1 MISHVIS
8 AWFVTWSVYNIHVIS
23 SCAVMWSVHDQPRD
37 PGVIDMWSV
46 HESYVIS
53 AWSAT
58 WTLHYPPR
66 DQCMHTHVIRVW
78 SASWS
83 VGHLKVYFHTK
94 ETSSQILYCLSYS
107 FLELK
112 GENEQIWLQT
122 LFRTVS
128 QLSCNID
135 PTQSIISTQTS
146 IITRTPQFSRFPKPI
161 ETYTWMHASLPGQ
174 LSSENSHGAPW
185 TPPPGVSDISHLTV
199 TISFLVMRKQFIFG
213 CWIYTLPLKTNYS

>member
-1 MISHVIS
+1 MTFGPGSSNCRCSGS
-8 AWFVTWSVYNIHVIS
+8 AWLLYWLIL
-23 SCAVMWSVHDQPRD
+23 
-37 PGVIDMWSV
+37 
-46 HESYVIS
+46 
-53 AWSAT
+53 AWTSWFSWR
-58 WTLHYPPR
+58 WTSGFWIFKMLWI
-66 DQCMHTHVIRVW
+66 QKFG
-78 SASWS
+78 SWNRLTLFKS
-83 VGHLKVYFHTK
+83 PWLGHLKVYFHTK

-128 QLSCNID
+128 QLSCNTD